1 MKTVVEFGN
10 HMLLEFTDT
19 ALHPF
24 QAGDWINQKTKEILS
39 PQEQLTPKVEQT
51 PFDNLML

>member
-1 MKTVVEFGN
+1 MKAVVEFGN
-10 HMLLEFTDT
+10 HMLLAFTNM

-24 QAGDWINQKTKEILS
+24 QAGDCINLNTSEILS

-51 PFDNLML
+51 PFGNLML